1 MCDAVVDEDGGRRD
15 AIGDEDGGRRDTV
28 AAVVAVEVAA
38 GLDVG
43 CWMLKDGLWTL
54 LLLLP
59 LLVLLLMMLPLPL
72 LQS

>member
-1 MCDAVVDEDGGRRD
+1 MVRKVDGRVMCDAVVDEDGGRRD

-43 CWMLKDGLWTL
+43 C
-54 LLLLP
+54 
-59 LLVLLLMMLPLPL
+59 
-72 LQS
+72 